1 MPIFLFISAVEIA
14 FVMFVAVLL
23 FGADKIPEIARNLGK
38 GMKAIR
44 NATEEIKNEVT
55 KSATKNGI
63 DQSITNGVT
72 KELEEVK
79 KEIEDL
85 TGTIKRK

>member
-55 KSATKNGI
+55 KSAAKNGI
-63 DQSITNGVT
+63 DQSVTKGVA

>member
-1 MPIFLFISAVEIA
+1 MQNVLFISATEIA
-14 FVMFVAVLL
+14 FIMFVAVLL
-23 FGADKIPEIARNLGK
+23 FGSDKIPEIARNLGK

-55 KSATKNGI
+55 NNAAKNGI
-63 DQSITNGVT
+63 DQSVT

-79 KEIEDL
+79 NEIEDL